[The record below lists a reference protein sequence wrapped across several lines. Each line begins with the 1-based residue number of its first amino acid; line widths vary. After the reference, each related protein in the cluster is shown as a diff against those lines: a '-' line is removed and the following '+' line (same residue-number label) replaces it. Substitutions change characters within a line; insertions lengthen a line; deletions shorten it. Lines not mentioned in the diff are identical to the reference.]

1 MPLPRHYRHWRK
13 KLERLQQ
20 RAVEERL
27 APTHMASA
35 LRHSRTT
42 SPYRNGGGD
51 IRPECHH
58 CRGVVCPQ
66 RKKPRHHPSE
76 TRMLTKSTAASQ
88 RPRSRLLLLEHAR
101 RHRLHRLSY
110 GVDLPRTP
118 QGHPQDIHLPLVR
131 LPRSDARLRSTK
143 TTRWSLRQNR
153 SSPTPT
159 LSSSP
164 H

>member
-51 IRPECHH
+51 IRPERHH

-76 TRMLTKSTAASQ
+76 TRMLTKSTATSQ
-88 RPRSRLLLLEHAR
+88 RHRSRLLLLEHTHW
-101 RHRLHRLSY
+101 HRLHRLPDRL
-110 GVDLPRTP
+110 DLPRTP
-118 QGHPQDIHLPLVR
+118 QRHSQDIHLPLVR
-131 LPRSDARLRSTK
+131 LPRSDAWLRSSK
-143 TTRWSLRQNR
+143 TAGRPLRQN
-153 SSPTPT
+153 SPSPTPNHPNQFT
-159 LSSSP
+159 
-164 H
+164 